1 MHPLTSVHY
10 NHSPGNGMFNSV
22 HKSLPSLY
30 PNLAPA
36 KNNLNLSAPSAPEE
50 PSPAYHEVHNPP
62 WVRSKISPSSADITD
77 ARDGEGSSSSNES
90 NSTSTE
96 VQRPLQFS
104 LSNASAPTRGLPVQL
119 KALASY
125 VVNQILSCAKK
136 SHCHMHN
143 NFYKLMYQ
151 ANSQSSSSWT
161 MFSIK
166 FTCFKN
172 LLLSGVEVCRTSIPV

>member
-1 MHPLTSVHY
+1 MPTILSSNRFFGFRNNKQFLCTFHFKCFCSKVLANLPTPKLKDQVINLSFDIIHNFDCLSFQVLREIDKLCEEDGELMHPLTSVHY

-62 WVRSKISPSSADITD
+62 WVHSKISPSSADITD

-96 VQRPLQFS
+96 V
-104 LSNASAPTRGLPVQL
+104 
-119 KALASY
+119 
-125 VVNQILSCAKK
+125 
-136 SHCHMHN
+136 
-143 NFYKLMYQ
+143 
-151 ANSQSSSSWT
+151 
-161 MFSIK
+161 
-166 FTCFKN
+166 
-172 LLLSGVEVCRTSIPV
+172 